1 LKQNRRNKRRHKV
14 GFGYVA
20 HGNTHAI
27 FSRKPRVVFSEIKH
41 KLNLQSQKEFHK
53 NFNDKE
59 LSNSERSRIKNR
71 VREYEKQRMI
81 KIVIVFIAASLII
94 YLLLKY
100 LIQNFTF

>member
-1 LKQNRRNKRRHKV
+1 LKYNRRNKRRHKV

-20 HGNTHAI
+20 PGNTHAV

-59 LSNSERSRIKNR
+59 LSNPERDRIKNK

-94 YLLLKY
+94 FLLLIY
-100 LIQNFTF
+100 LTKNLTF